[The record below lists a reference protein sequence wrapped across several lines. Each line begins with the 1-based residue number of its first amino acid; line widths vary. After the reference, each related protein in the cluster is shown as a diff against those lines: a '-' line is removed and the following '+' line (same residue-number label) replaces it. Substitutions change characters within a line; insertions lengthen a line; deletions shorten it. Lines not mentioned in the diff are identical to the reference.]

1 MPQDVD
7 ESLET
12 WLNVCNYAD
21 VLVGGAF
28 RAVECRLARMSVF
41 SRCCLTFG
49 ASDCVF
55 SLNEQQKV
63 Y

>member
-1 MPQDVD
+1 VPRGVD
-7 ESLET
+7 GGLGA
-12 WLNVCNYAD
+12 WLGVCSCAD

-28 RAVECRLARMSVF
+28 RAVGCRLARMNVF

-49 ASDCVF
+49 ANDCVF

-63 Y
+63 